1 MTYVKLAIVLF
12 FSVSFVAT
20 PESTDILIMV
30 SRPAASTQPFR
41 SRTGGISDPA
51 CMSSATDVKCRFE
64 LSHYLLPIKTWES
77 DGRVKNLLD

>member
-1 MTYVKLAIVLF
+1 MTFLKLPILLF

-30 SRPAASTQPFR
+30 SRPAAGTQPLR
-41 SRTGGISDPA
+41 SRPGEISDPA
-51 CMSSATDVKCRFE
+51 CMSSATDTKCRFE

-77 DGRVKNLLD
+77 DARTKKTC